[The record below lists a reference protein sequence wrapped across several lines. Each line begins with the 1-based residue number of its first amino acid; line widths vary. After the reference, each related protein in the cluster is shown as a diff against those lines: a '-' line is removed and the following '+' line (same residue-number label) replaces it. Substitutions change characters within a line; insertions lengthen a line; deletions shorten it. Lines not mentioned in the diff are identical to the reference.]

1 MFKNVVAGV
10 DEGEGGRDAI
20 ALAQVLLAAG
30 GNLTLANVF
39 GENLAGSRVWSD
51 PTMDSRREHAQEL
64 LERVAAEAG
73 IQPSLRWHGASS
85 VGRGL
90 HEIAEVVDADLL
102 VVGSSRRGLLGR
114 VRLADDT
121 RAALNGA
128 RCAVAVAPAGY
139 RTEPPSLMR
148 EIGVGYDGSPES
160 EQALALARAL
170 AHETAA
176 KLSAFRVV
184 AVPGYVFHG
193 RTAVDGTLIK
203 DLVDEARAQIAAID
217 GVEPHAAYGDVAE
230 ELALYSASLDLLVL
244 GSRGYGPIGRLVH
257 GSTTQ
262 QLART
267 ARCPLLVLTR
277 GAREASESGGSE
289 VDRATASHAT

>member
-1 MFKNVVAGV
+1 MRRSCSSVSPLRPASSRAS
-10 DEGEGGRDAI
+10 GG
-20 ALAQVLLAAG
+20 
-30 GNLTLANVF
+30 T
-39 GENLAGSRVWSD
+39 
-51 PTMDSRREHAQEL
+51 
-64 LERVAAEAG
+64 
-73 IQPSLRWHGASS
+73 GASS

-244 GSRGYGPIGRLVH
+244 GSRG
-257 GSTTQ
+257 S
-262 QLART
+262 ARRP
-267 ARCPLLVLTR
+267 A
-277 GAREASESGGSE
+277 GAREHHAAARSYGTLPAAGPDSGRPGG
-289 VDRATASHAT
+289 VGVRRV